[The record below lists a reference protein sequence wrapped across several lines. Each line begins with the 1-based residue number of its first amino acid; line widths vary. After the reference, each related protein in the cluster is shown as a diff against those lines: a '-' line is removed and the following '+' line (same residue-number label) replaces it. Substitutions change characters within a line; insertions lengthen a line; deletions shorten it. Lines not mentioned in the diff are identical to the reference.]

1 MLQKTGGIVFRYIR
15 FKETSIITTILTQF
29 YGIQSFIVNG
39 VRSKKPK
46 FSIALFQ
53 PLTLLEMVVY
63 HKETS
68 NLQRISEVR
77 CANQYRSIPY
87 NFKKSGIALFL
98 SEMLYKVIR
107 HESHPK
113 EVFEFITTSL
123 LSLDS
128 LDEQFENFHLQF
140 LLKLTRYL
148 GFYPQT
154 ATELE
159 EQLLHGDTIL
169 GKEIDFLLNNGY
181 SDYITITNEQRRALL
196 ENIIDFYRIHIEGIG
211 KIHSYKILHEVI
223 RH

>member
-1 MLQKTGGIVFRYIR
+1 
-15 FKETSIITTILTQF
+15 
-29 YGIQSFIVNG
+29 

-77 CANQYRSIPY
+77 CANQYVSIPY

-107 HESHPK
+107 HESHPE

-154 ATELE
+154 ATELK

-169 GKEIDFLLNNGY
+169 GKEIDFFLNNGY
-181 SDYITITNEQRRALL
+181 SDYVSITNEQRRALL

>member
-15 FKETSIITTILTQF
+15 FKETSIIATIFTRS
-29 YGIQSFIVNG
+29 YGVQSFIING
-39 VRSKKPK
+39 VRTKKPK
-46 FSIALFQ
+46 ISIALFQ

-63 HKETS
+63 HKETA

-77 CANQYRSIPY
+77 CVSQYVSIPY

-107 HESHPK
+107 HESHPQ

-128 LDEQFENFHLQF
+128 LDERFENFHLQF

-154 ATELE
+154 ATVLK
-159 EQLLHGDTIL
+159 EQLLHGETAL

-181 SDYITITNEQRRALL
+181 SDYLTITNEQRRILL

-211 KIHSYKILHEVI
+211 QIHSYKILHEVI
-223 RH
+223 MG